1 MRLFKP
7 MYVIAVAGIT
17 LASCGSVKNMT
28 VPTMDTAVSATA
40 KTGTINEEDF
50 NHWAHADLV
59 TDSIPGMSLDKAY
72 KFLEGKTVK
81 FGDEFVVDG
90 LVWNSERPAMASE
103 RINDARAGDDCR
115 SRIVTSS
122 FRTGKKH

>member
-59 TDSIPGMSLDKAY
+59 TDSIPGMSLEKAY
-72 KFLEGKTVK
+72 KFLEGKKSTTVIV
-81 FGDEFVVDG
+81 GVIDSGIDIEFQ
-90 LVWNSERPAMASE
+90 
-103 RINDARAGDDCR
+103 
-115 SRIVTSS
+115 
-122 FRTGKKH
+122 